1 MQTFKLPKNS
11 AKEKK
16 ERLQAINEA
25 TIYAAQVP
33 LRVMEKSFE
42 SYPLIYKLAKEGNQ
56 NSISDTG
63 VACLCVY
70 TAIYGAF
77 LNVKINLK
85 ELSNDQGILKK
96 AKQILEKSSTEKEK
110 ILKYIES
117 VI

>member
-1 MQTFKLPKNS
+1 
-11 AKEKK
+11 
-16 ERLQAINEA
+16 
-25 TIYAAQVP
+25 
-33 LRVMEKSFE
+33 
-42 SYPLIYKLAKEGNQ
+42 
-56 NSISDTG
+56 
-63 VACLCVY
+63 
-70 TAIYGAF
+70 YGAF